1 MLNSGEWLHSISYTI
16 VSHEIPLAQKL
27 LPFYETISVSERV
40 TQTVMR
46 DYIEVFSDYNLI
58 LSEGR

>member
-1 MLNSGEWLHSISYTI
+1 MTTFFQWYNCQSWDSPSE
-16 VSHEIPLAQKL
+16 EITTVLWNY
-27 LPFYETISVSERV
+27 FYNERV